1 MAKKWFEDALIVNRD
16 PDWVFPAL
24 TGETKEEMQASIE
37 QYFSMFGG
45 HRITDVALCVY
56 AQSSVIP
63 SKYVSFM
70 GDRLSVLDR
79 YLPTDS
85 YRPAVGKTHRC
96 FYEFGLDP
104 VQTFLA
110 KMRESGIR
118 PWITLRMNDAHYL
131 TAEKSLMRD
140 DIHEGELAAG
150 HVIGE
155 KYGYFGRCYDYTYP
169 KIREIQLGFIGE
181 ILEKYDLFGLELDF
195 QREMFCFD
203 YRTNPDCHTIMTEF
217 VREVR
222 KLTDAAQARSGHPV
236 RLMIRTHQSP
246 EIAKEMG
253 FDIVTMCRE
262 GLLDAVVPTPR
273 WECVD
278 SGIPV
283 RKWRALLGED
293 IAIFP
298 GVEMLSLQYTH
309 AQVEQQ
315 RAYAAAFFA
324 QGADGFYLNNYQ
336 SGSPADRILWQ
347 VHRDNCT
354 EGHRAFVVT
363 YQDLPSQSLPNYRPL
378 PMSADGEITLEI
390 GKIRAADRVRVMIDL
405 EGEGIP
411 PLTVGGK
418 TVTEAVQTT
427 PVIRRKIDNKTD
439 VNLTPHRPLI
449 YDISGVETDCSLT
462 LSFRGQGTV
471 HYINV
476 MIDAAE

>member
-1 MAKKWFEDALIVNRD
+1 MEKKWFSDALIVNRD
-16 PDWVFPAL
+16 PDWIFPAL

-37 QYFSMFGG
+37 RYFSMFGG

-56 AQSSVIP
+56 AQSAVIP
-63 SKYVSFM
+63 SKCVSFM

-79 YLPTDS
+79 YLPEDP
-85 YRPAVGKTHRC
+85 YRPAVAKTHRC
-96 FYEFGLDP
+96 WYEFGLDP
-104 VQTFLA
+104 VQTFVD
-110 KMRESGIR
+110 KMGEFGIR

-131 TAEKSLMRD
+131 MAESSLMRD
-140 DIHEGELAAG
+140 DIHEGERAAG
-150 HVIGE
+150 HVLGE
-155 KYGYFGRCYDYTYP
+155 KYGYFGGCYDYTYP

-181 ILEKYDLFGLELDF
+181 ILERYDLFGLELDF
-195 QREMFCFD
+195 QRELFCFD
-203 YRTNPDCHTIMTEF
+203 YLENPDCHKIMTEF
-217 VREVR
+217 IREVR
-222 KLTDAAQARSGHPV
+222 KLTDGAQARRGHPV

-246 EIAKEMG
+246 ERAKEMG

-283 RKWRALLGED
+283 KKWRALLGED
-293 IAIFP
+293 IAVFP
-298 GVEMLSLQYTH
+298 GIEMLSLQSTF
-309 AQVEQQ
+309 AFPDQL

-324 QGADGFYLNNYQ
+324 QGADGFYLNNFQ

-354 EGHRAFVVT
+354 DGHRAFVVT
-363 YQDLPSQSLPNYRPL
+363 YQDLPSPTLPGYRPL
-378 PMSADGEITLEI
+378 PMPADGEISLEI
-390 GKIRAADRVRVMIDL
+390 GEIRAADRVQVLIDF

-411 PLTVGGK
+411 ALTVGGK
-418 TVTEAVQTT
+418 TVTEAAQTT
-427 PVIRRKIDNKTD
+427 PVIRRKIDNKTEA
-439 VNLTPHRPLI
+439 NLTPHRPLL
-449 YDISGVETDCSLT
+449 YDISGAATDCTLV

-471 HYINV
+471 HYLNV